1 MTRCASI
8 RPEHGPALA
17 AGSGER
23 RLLLADSKPTA
34 PALRAVRPRSSSA
47 PGAAEPLA
55 SVQPGPN
62 EPDDRPTPV
71 CPPPAP
77 LVRSAAGRRAA
88 LMPLDGPSAG
98 RAIELRGPLR
108 LGRGRDVDVRVE
120 DDDVSR
126 LHAEIRREGADWV
139 LVDLGSRNG
148 TAVHG
153 APCSRSILRDGD
165 LVTIGRRATF
175 RFSLMH
181 EEHQALLSRLYESSV
196 RDLLTGAYN
205 RGHFDERLRSEV
217 AYAIRHGTLLALLLF
232 DLDHFK
238 KVNDTHGHRAGDAVL
253 RYVAGAV
260 SSRLRAEDVFAR
272 YGGEEFAVILRGVDR
287 TGAARAGERLRG
299 AIAGAAAIFE
309 GAFVPVTISVGCAA
323 IDCCSERTAE
333 ALVGVADRRLYLAK
347 RAGRNRV
354 AAADP

>member
-1 MTRCASI
+1 
-8 RPEHGPALA
+8 
-17 AGSGER
+17 
-23 RLLLADSKPTA
+23 
-34 PALRAVRPRSSSA
+34 
-47 PGAAEPLA
+47 
-55 SVQPGPN
+55 
-62 EPDDRPTPV
+62 
-71 CPPPAP
+71 
-77 LVRSAAGRRAA
+77 
-88 LMPLDGPSAG
+88 MPLDGPSAG